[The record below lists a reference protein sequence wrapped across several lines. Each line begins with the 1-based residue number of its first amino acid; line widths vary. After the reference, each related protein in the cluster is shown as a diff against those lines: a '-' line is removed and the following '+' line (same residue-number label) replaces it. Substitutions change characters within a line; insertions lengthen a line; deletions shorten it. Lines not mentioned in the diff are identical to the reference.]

1 MKRKQPTSSPRC
13 DHHTRELPAWF
24 HRLVILT
31 IIEDR
36 EIGPCDFDEDISEL
50 GEGEG
55 DSDRDSLGVAC
66 ECGSEDECECGSEVE
81 CECGSGSEDECECDL
96 LDYEDDDD
104 EESEHSYTGSDADYY
119 YELKEQRTDRK
130 MELRDEKKRRQEER
144 NFTREIE
151 SRKEEEVHA
160 AYEAMLEA
168 QKRSDCPRRRLESIA
183 GKTFYLYSVDH
194 VDHCYDDLLYPSKY
208 VEFYYIDA
216 DGEVGDPPDPNAK
229 ISGHAYMNV
238 SSGCRFVPFCPPQRA
253 GSQGTR
259 LKVHGSDDEPVFQ
272 FISEKYLIMTVGAD
286 SEMIGKDIR
295 ESEPADV
302 PDDFE
307 FVGIHMDLEERKRQ
321 MQREREEMR
330 SRRPPSPPSPRDT
343 FFERCHPMGA
353 WNMGWP

>member
-1 MKRKQPTSSPRC
+1 MEP
-13 DHHTRELPAWF
+13 PAWYR
-24 HRLVILT
+24 RLVIIT

-36 EIGPCDFDEDISEL
+36 DIEPYDFDEDISEL

-55 DSDRDSLGVAC
+55 DSDRDSLCAAC
-66 ECGSEDECECGSEVE
+66 ERGIEEECG
-81 CECGSGSEDECECDL
+81 CGSEDECECDL
-96 LDYEDDDD
+96 LDEDECECDLLDDDD

-119 YELKEQRTDRK
+119 YELKEQRTDQK
-130 MELRDEKKRRQEER
+130 MQLRDEKKRLQEDR
-144 NFTREIE
+144 SFTRELE
-151 SRKEEEVHA
+151 SRKEQEVHA

-168 QKRSDCPRRRLESIA
+168 QKRRDDCPRRRLESIA

-194 VDHCYDDLLYPSKY
+194 VDHCYNDDLYPSKY
-208 VEFYYIDA
+208 VEFYYINA
-216 DGEVGDPPDPNAK
+216 DGEVGNPPDQNAK

-238 SSGCRFVPFCPPQRA
+238 SSGCSFVPFCPPKSA

-259 LKVHGSDDEPVFQ
+259 LKVHGSNDEPTFQ

-286 SEMIGKDIR
+286 SEMIRKDIR

-302 PDDFE
+302 PDAFK
-307 FVGIHMDLEERKRQ
+307 FVGIHMDFEERKQQ
-321 MQREREEMR
+321 MRWAREEKR
-330 SRRPPSPPSPRDT
+330 SRRPPSPPSPRET